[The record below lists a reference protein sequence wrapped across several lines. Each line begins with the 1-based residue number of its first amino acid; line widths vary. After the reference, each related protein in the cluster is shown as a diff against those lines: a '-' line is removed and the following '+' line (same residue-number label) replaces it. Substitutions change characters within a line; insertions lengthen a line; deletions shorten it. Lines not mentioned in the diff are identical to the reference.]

1 MKVRGVMARKGD
13 TPEYLRRMQLE
24 LFDLLARARSQ
35 NELRVAYDIAQEVR
49 EKYMQ
54 GLEDADVRELAI
66 HRRLSRVDY
75 SRRCA
80 EASAV
85 KAYKERGFSLA
96 PGMEIGYV
104 VRNASRWEVDAERD
118 ASKFDAAYYLKLLN
132 KAWDEV
138 SFALN
143 NANCQ

>member
-1 MKVRGVMARKGD
+1 MKVRGVMARKVD

-24 LFDLLARARSQ
+24 LFDILARARSQ
-35 NELRVAYDIAQEVR
+35 NELLEAYDIAQEVH
-49 EKYMQ
+49 EKYIQ
-54 GLEDADVRELAI
+54 GLDDADVRELAI
-66 HRRLSRVDY
+66 HRRLSRVTY

-85 KAYKERGFSLA
+85 KVYQERGFSLA

-104 VRNASRWEVDAERD
+104 VRNASKWEVDAERD

-132 KAWDEV
+132 KAWDEI

-143 NANCQ
+143 NANC